1 MSPPDIISLHPLVW
15 QAKRCDYSKEF
26 RALLKDVLLSRIG
39 KDIVGGMVKE
49 ARAKIEPKEETEVL
63 DNANIMSK
71 LRDAQNKLLKQDMQN
86 MLLKQ
91 ESESK
96 DRMIEAK
103 DQEIEQLRTANA
115 ALMMHNP
122 SMQSMNLSDFKD
134 ELSDPGTPDLS
145 EWSLSRSPSPT
156 PSVKSEGAKTRAYGM

>member
-1 MSPPDIISLHPLVW
+1 M
-15 QAKRCDYSKEF
+15 
-26 RALLKDVLLSRIG
+26 KDVLLSRIG
-39 KDIVGGMVKE
+39 KDIVGSMVKQ
-49 ARAKIEPKEETEVL
+49 ARAKIEPKEETELL
-63 DNANIMSK
+63 DNENILLK
-71 LRDAQNKLLKQDMQN
+71 LKETRNKLVKQEMQN

-91 ESESK
+91 ENESK
-96 DRMIEAK
+96 DQIIEAQK
-103 DQEIEQLRTANA
+103 QEIEQLRTANA

>member
-1 MSPPDIISLHPLVW
+1 M
-15 QAKRCDYSKEF
+15 
-26 RALLKDVLLSRIG
+26 KDVLLSRIG

-49 ARAKIEPKEETEVL
+49 ARAKIEPKEEPEVL
-63 DNANIMSK
+63 DNENILSK
-71 LRDAQNKLLKQDMQN
+71 LRDTQNKLLKQDMQN